1 MATRTIDQVLDTET
15 QVHIDADKLLGGD
28 AGANHVQR
36 LADEVARL
44 ERGTGRYA
52 CPYCLEA
59 LYIRGSVERIYHF
72 AHPKNPGA
80 ECPFRSGV
88 NLPEEQW
95 QALKY
100 NGAKESEAHRQMKA
114 WLSVSLRA
122 DENVTGDGV
131 VEDAR
136 MTSWRDRAI
145 WRKPDVRGSWRG
157 KTLVFEIQLS
167 STFIPVIAARRQF
180 YLQEGALLFWIF
192 RDFVATEETLRFGE
206 RDVFYNNNSNIFS
219 VDKESASASQREGEM
234 KLWCRW
240 REPRANGTALTF
252 AWHKKLVGLSELTM
266 DFPRQ
271 RAFYYDVEEAFLKAQ
286 AEVSAAAHAIRHQI
300 SNSSQYRQLPPPHR
314 QCLEGARETW
324 KRQIVAELRMQEDCE
339 ILPQE
344 LERAW
349 VAADKCDY
357 FEMRLSQDVAYEFVT
372 RLLSS
377 ICPSAPETLEGRE
390 DLRTV
395 ISGILS
401 LKRGRPTG
409 LQAENLRQVEDL
421 IFRRAESYYHVF
433 RHAAYVYHRHS
444 ELGYGQEGTI
454 ANANSLMFESR
465 RRSRLLA
472 LKRDFNE
479 AFPLLFPELRTRIA

>member
-15 QVHIDADKLLGGD
+15 QVYIDADKLLGGD
-28 AGANHVQR
+28 AEANHVQR

-44 ERGTGRYA
+44 ATGKGRYA
-52 CPYCLEA
+52 CPYCLEP

-80 ECPFRSGV
+80 ECPFRSGI

-114 WLSVSLRA
+114 WISDSLRA
-122 DENVTGDGV
+122 DENVTGDSV

-180 YLQEGALLFWIF
+180 YLREGALLFWIF
-192 RDFVATEETLRFGE
+192 RDFVATEEALRFGE

-240 REPRANGTALTF
+240 REPRADGTTLTF
-252 AWHKKLVGLSELTM
+252 AWHKKLVTLSELTM

-271 RAFYYDVEEAFLKAQ
+271 RAFYFDVEAAFLKAR

-300 SNSSQYRQLPPPHR
+300 SNAFQDRQLPPAHR
-314 QCLEGARETW
+314 QRLDGARETW
-324 KRQIVAELRMQEDCE
+324 KRQIVGELRMQEDCE

-344 LERAW
+344 LGTG
-349 VAADKCDY
+349 V
-357 FEMRLSQDVAYEFVT
+357 
-372 RLLSS
+372 
-377 ICPSAPETLEGRE
+377 GR
-390 DLRTV
+390 
-395 ISGILS
+395 G
-401 LKRGRPTG
+401 
-409 LQAENLRQVEDL
+409 
-421 IFRRAESYYHVF
+421 
-433 RHAAYVYHRHS
+433 
-444 ELGYGQEGTI
+444 
-454 ANANSLMFESR
+454 
-465 RRSRLLA
+465 
-472 LKRDFNE
+472 
-479 AFPLLFPELRTRIA
+479 